1 MKLTFSNFNCYK
13 TLLRLYT
20 TKIKVQMLKNIVQKK
35 KVTLKIQVA
44 FTVIF
49 SANKN
54 KNRVVMHQ
62 VNNSPNLTLT

>member
-1 MKLTFSNFNCYK
+1 
-13 TLLRLYT
+13 
-20 TKIKVQMLKNIVQKK
+20 MLKNIVQKK